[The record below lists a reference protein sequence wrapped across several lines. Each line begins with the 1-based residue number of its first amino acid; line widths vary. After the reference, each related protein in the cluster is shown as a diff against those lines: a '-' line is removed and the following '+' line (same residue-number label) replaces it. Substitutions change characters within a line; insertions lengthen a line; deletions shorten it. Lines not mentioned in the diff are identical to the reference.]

1 VGVTRNWSGTPA
13 TVAAEAGVSA
23 SPARQPGLPRSL
35 FVGAAVASIGGPLA
49 LVSLYV
55 PGAAGRA
62 VSSSG
67 LTVALAV
74 AVFLA
79 PLAIWLGYSERIVSA
94 GGLAAFVEAAA
105 GRTAARL
112 QALIWIV
119 SYFLYLPYTVTYVV
133 YDVLAVVFP
142 GVAPYR
148 ASLELVIP
156 AAIVLFVLA
165 PTVAVL
171 AVLSAAA
178 AVQLVLV
185 AVLGTLSLTKAG
197 AAGSSFAPHAGAA
210 ATGRGVGAVALL
222 FVCASL
228 PLFFGAE
235 VRGASGTIR
244 SGLVVAYAAVVAFL
258 LFAAV
263 PLASVPRALREADL
277 PGVAIA
283 QAYSGRGLAVSVG
296 LASAASVAALI
307 VLEFLALGRL
317 GHWLLGTAVRPTLA
331 AIGVP
336 FVVADAVS
344 LIDPDRFYVDLLR
357 PSLIALFL
365 SQFIVFALFPLF
377 RLRTRPRL
385 LPAAVALTAVACA
398 LMGYGLYT
406 AVTSTI
412 GS

>member
-1 VGVTRNWSGTPA
+1 
-13 TVAAEAGVSA
+13 VAAETGVSA
-23 SPARQPGLPRSL
+23 SQARQGALPRPL

-67 LTVALAV
+67 LTVALATT
-74 AVFLA
+74 VFLA
-79 PLAIWLGYSERIVSA
+79 PLAVWLGYSERVVSA
-94 GGLAAFVEAAA
+94 GGLAAFVEGAA
-105 GRTAARL
+105 GRTAARI
-112 QALIWIV
+112 QALVWIV

-133 YDVLAVVFP
+133 YDVLPVVFP
-142 GVAPYR
+142 GVGPYR
-148 ASLELVIP
+148 ASLELAVP
-156 AAIVLFVLA
+156 AAIVGFVLA
-165 PTVAVL
+165 PTAAVL

-185 AVLGTLSLTKAG
+185 AVLGTLAFTNAG
-197 AAGSSFAPHAGAA
+197 PAGSSFAPHAGAS
-210 ATGRGVGAVALL
+210 ATGRGVGGVALL

-228 PLFFGAE
+228 PLFLGAE
-235 VRGASGTIR
+235 VRGASKAIR
-244 SGLVVAYAAVVAFL
+244 GGLLVAYATVAVFV
-258 LFAAV
+258 LFAAI

-283 QAYSGRGLAVSVG
+283 QAYSGRGLAITVG
-296 LASAASVAALI
+296 LASAASVVALI

-317 GHWLLGTAVRPTLA
+317 AHWLLGTAVRPTLA

-336 FVVADAVS
+336 FVVADALS
-344 LIDPDRFYVDLLR
+344 LIDPHRFYVDLLR

-365 SQFIVFALFPLF
+365 SQFIVFAVFPLF

-385 LPAAVALTAVACA
+385 LPAAVALTVVACT

-406 AVTSTI
+406 AVTSTP